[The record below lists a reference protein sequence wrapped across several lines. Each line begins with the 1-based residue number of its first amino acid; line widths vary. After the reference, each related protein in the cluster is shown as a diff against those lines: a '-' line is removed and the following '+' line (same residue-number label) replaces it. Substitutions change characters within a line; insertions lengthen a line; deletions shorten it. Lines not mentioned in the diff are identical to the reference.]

1 MRYHFGPSVLRSRL
15 LYRYTCKNV
24 TGYDRVDI
32 EMCQQNTFWNIDK
45 KCSENNFMY
54 SSYKKTYV
62 PLCSLCNICRG
73 IYRYAVIVN
82 G

>member
-54 SSYKKTYV
+54 SSYKKHMYPYV
-62 PLCSLCNICRG
+62 VYVIF
-73 IYRYAVIVN
+73 AVVFIDTLLL
-82 G
+82 